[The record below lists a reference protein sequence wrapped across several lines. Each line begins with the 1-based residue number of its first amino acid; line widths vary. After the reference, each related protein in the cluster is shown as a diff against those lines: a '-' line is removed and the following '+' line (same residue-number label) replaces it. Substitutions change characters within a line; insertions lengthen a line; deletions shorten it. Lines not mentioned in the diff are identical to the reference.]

1 MEENKSAQYTFG
13 PEEKQILAI
22 LDSFEQELQARLQE
36 NNGEVENI
44 KYYEK
49 FKMGDIDFNNIFIT
63 TEKDA
68 EGNFTFHVY
77 SGSSSNEILA
87 VDKDGKVSSI
97 IPELEAYLS
106 NINLEEVIAENEK
119 EPGRLKG
126 ISEKM
131 TPEEVKEMLE
141 GKEKKVDEEEQETDE
156 QQEDKGETT
165 EEKIKKDLEE
175 QGEDLEISNYRKI
188 KDKNVAERMPQVF
201 GNSEENGIAYS
212 NKLNRFV
219 MLTNVNGKFKIN
231 DNVEP
236 AQTAWKTIIS
246 IDENGE
252 SIEKRVPHALMETS
266 NDKQEIAITYGPYGE
281 IDIETVEVLPCDERI
296 ARGVRMQGEDATQE
310 ESYQIRN
317 EFETEGTEYSHELAH
332 QVNEVENAQR
342 DSGQVDMNI
351 TEEDYIPNTQKT
363 WGELVDETGESLVKL
378 VERYNREMQKP
389 DAESKKVV
397 EIIEADYGAI
407 SREHKH

>member
-1 MEENKSAQYTFG
+1 MEEKKSAQYTFG

-141 GKEKKVDEEEQETDE
+141 GKEKIVDEEEQETDE

-219 MLTNVNGKFKIN
+219 MLTKVNGKFKIN

-296 ARGVRMQGEDATQE
+296 ARGVRVQGEDATQE

-389 DAESKKVV
+389 DAEPKKVV

>member
-13 PEEKQILAI
+13 PEEKEILAI
-22 LDSFEQELQARLQE
+22 LDSFEQELQGRLQE

-77 SGSSSNEILA
+77 SGSSSNEILT

-126 ISEKM
+126 VSEKM
-131 TPEEVKEMLE
+131 TPEEVKEMIE
-141 GKEKKVDEEEQETDE
+141 GKERMADGEEQETDE
-156 QQEDKGETT
+156 QQDEGEIK
-165 EEKIKKDLEE
+165 EEQIKEDLEE

-201 GNSEENGIAYS
+201 ENSEENGIAYS

-219 MLTNVNGKFKIN
+219 MLTKVNGKFKIN

-252 SIEKRVPHALMETS
+252 SIEKRVPHALMKTS
-266 NDKQEIAITYGPYGE
+266 NDKQEIAITYGQYGE

-296 ARGVRMQGEDATQE
+296 ARGVRMQGEDSTQE

-317 EFETEGTEYSHELAH
+317 EFETEGTEYSHDLAH
-332 QVNEVENAQR
+332 QVNKVEDAQR
-342 DSGQVDMNI
+342 DNGQVDMDI
-351 TEEDYIPNTQKT
+351 TEDDYIPNTQKT

-389 DAESKKVV
+389 DAEPEKVV
-397 EIIEADYGAI
+397 ETIEADYGAI
-407 SREHKH
+407 SHEHTH

>member
-141 GKEKKVDEEEQETDE
+141 GKEKIVDEEEQETDE

-219 MLTNVNGKFKIN
+219 MLTKVNGKFKIN
-231 DNVEP
+231 ENVEP

-389 DAESKKVV
+389 DAEPKKVV
-397 EIIEADYGAI
+397 ETIEDEYGAI
-407 SREHKH
+407 

>member
-141 GKEKKVDEEEQETDE
+141 GKEKIVDEEEQETDE

-219 MLTNVNGKFKIN
+219 MLTKVNGKFKIN

-389 DAESKKVV
+389 DAEPKKVV

>member
-1 MEENKSAQYTFG
+1 MEEKKSAQYTFG

-141 GKEKKVDEEEQETDE
+141 GKEKIVDEEEQETDE

-201 GNSEENGIAYS
+201 GNLEENGIAYS

-219 MLTNVNGKFKIN
+219 MLTKVNGKFKIN

-389 DAESKKVV
+389 DAEPKKVV

>member
-141 GKEKKVDEEEQETDE
+141 GKEKIVDEEEQETDE

-201 GNSEENGIAYS
+201 GNLEENGIAYS

-219 MLTNVNGKFKIN
+219 MLTKVNGKFKIN

-378 VERYNREMQKP
+378 VERYNREMQKS
-389 DAESKKVV
+389 DADPKKVI
-397 EIIEADYGAI
+397 ETIEADYGAI
-407 SREHKH
+407 SHEHIH

>member
-131 TPEEVKEMLE
+131 TSEEVKEMLE
-141 GKEKKVDEEEQETDE
+141 GKEKIVDEEEQETDE

-389 DAESKKVV
+389 DAEPKKVV
-397 EIIEADYGAI
+397 ETIEADYGAI
-407 SREHKH
+407 SHEHTH

>member
-1 MEENKSAQYTFG
+1 
-13 PEEKQILAI
+13 
-22 LDSFEQELQARLQE
+22 
-36 NNGEVENI
+36 
-44 KYYEK
+44 
-49 FKMGDIDFNNIFIT
+49 
-63 TEKDA
+63 
-68 EGNFTFHVY
+68 
-77 SGSSSNEILA
+77 
-87 VDKDGKVSSI
+87 
-97 IPELEAYLS
+97 
-106 NINLEEVIAENEK
+106 
-119 EPGRLKG
+119 
-126 ISEKM
+126 M

-141 GKEKKVDEEEQETDE
+141 GKEKIVDEEERETDE

-201 GNSEENGIAYS
+201 GNLEENGIAYS

-389 DAESKKVV
+389 DAEPKKVV
-397 EIIEADYGAI
+397 ETIEADYGAI
-407 SREHKH
+407 SHEHTH

>member
-141 GKEKKVDEEEQETDE
+141 GKEKIVDEEEQETDE

-389 DAESKKVV
+389 DAEPKKVV

>member
-1 MEENKSAQYTFG
+1 MEENKSTQYTFG

-106 NINLEEVIAENEK
+106 NINLEEAIAENEK

-141 GKEKKVDEEEQETDE
+141 GKEKIVDEEEQETDE

-219 MLTNVNGKFKIN
+219 MLTKVNGKFKIN

-389 DAESKKVV
+389 DAEPKKVV

>member
-126 ISEKM
+126 TSEKM

-141 GKEKKVDEEEQETDE
+141 GKEKIVDEEEQETDE

-219 MLTNVNGKFKIN
+219 MLTKVNGKFKIN

-389 DAESKKVV
+389 DAEPKKVV

>member
-131 TPEEVKEMLE
+131 TPEEVKEMLK
-141 GKEKKVDEEEQETDE
+141 GKEKIENNEEQETDE
-156 QQEDKGETT
+156 QQEGEQK
-165 EEKIKKDLEE
+165 EEQIKKDFEE

-188 KDKNVAERMPQVF
+188 KDKNIAERMPQVF

-212 NKLNRFV
+212 NKLNRFI
-219 MLTNVNGKFKIN
+219 MLTKINGKFKIN

-389 DAESKKVV
+389 DAEPKKVV

>member
-106 NINLEEVIAENEK
+106 NIDLEEVIAENEK

-126 ISEKM
+126 SSEKM
-131 TPEEVKEMLE
+131 TPEEVKEIIE
-141 GKEKKVDEEEQETDE
+141 GKVVDGEETKKDNQQEQDEGKQKEEQI
-156 QQEDKGETT
+156 
-165 EEKIKKDLEE
+165 EENLEE

-188 KDKNVAERMPQVF
+188 KDKNIAERMPQVF
-201 GNSEENGIAYS
+201 ENSEEDGIAYS

-219 MLTNVNGKFKIN
+219 MLTKVNGKFKLN

-252 SIEKRVPHALMETS
+252 SIEKRVPHAIMETS
-266 NDKQEIAITYGPYGE
+266 NDKQEIAITYGTYGE

>member
-49 FKMGDIDFNNIFIT
+49 FKMGNIDFNNIFIT

-68 EGNFTFHVY
+68 EGNFSFHVY

-141 GKEKKVDEEEQETDE
+141 GKEKIVDEEEQETDE

-219 MLTNVNGKFKIN
+219 MLTKVNGKFKIN

-389 DAESKKVV
+389 DAEPKKVV

>member
-22 LDSFEQELQARLQE
+22 LDSFEQELQARLQG

-44 KYYEK
+44 KYYGK

-141 GKEKKVDEEEQETDE
+141 GKEKIVDEEEQETDE

-389 DAESKKVV
+389 DAEPKKVV
-397 EIIEADYGAI
+397 ETIEADYGAI
-407 SREHKH
+407 SHEHTH